1 MYGGGRVKLILKQ
14 QNDISETVVEIRYV
28 ELDAA
33 VRDLI
38 NRVEQSNQYICGEDN
53 GRQYRI
59 LPDDIYY
66 IESVDKK
73 TFVYTETK
81 VFRCDMK
88 LYQML
93 EKLSSAD
100 FVQVSKSCILNINM
114 LDNIHALYNSKMEG
128 MLINGEK
135 IIISRR
141 FIPNIKTLFVKE
153 RGSTI

>member
-1 MYGGGRVKLILKQ
+1 VKLILKQ
-14 QNDISETVVEIRYV
+14 QNDIVETVVEIHYAQ
-28 ELDAA
+28 LDTM
-33 VRDLI
+33 VQDLI
-38 NRVEQSNQYICGEDN
+38 KRVEQSNQYICGEDN

-88 LYQML
+88 LYQIL
-93 EKLSSAD
+93 EKLKSTD

-114 LDNIHALYNSKMEG
+114 LDNIHTLYNSKMEG
-128 MLINGEK
+128 TLINGEK
-135 IIISRR
+135 IIISRT
-141 FIPNIKTLFVKE
+141 FIPNIKTVFVKE
-153 RGSTI
+153 RGNAI

>member
-1 MYGGGRVKLILKQ
+1 MKLILKQ

-28 ELDAA
+28 KLDAA
-33 VRDLI
+33 VQDLI

-93 EKLSSAD
+93 EKLNSTN
-100 FVQVSKSCILNINM
+100 FLQVSKSCILNINM
-114 LDNIHALYNSKMEG
+114 LDNIHTLYNSKMEG
-128 MLINGEK
+128 ILINGEK

-141 FIPNIKTLFVKE
+141 FIPNIKTVFVKE
-153 RGSTI
+153 RGSAI